1 MLKATPIADA
11 VEARSAADRSHCL
24 DCAIRGMAVCAQ
36 CGEGELEALTTAKSY
51 RNYGP
56 GASIVLM
63 GEQTEFLGS
72 VVEGVAGM
80 SRLLA
85 DGRRQV
91 VGLLFPGD
99 FIGRPFS
106 SEAPFDVVAVTD
118 VRICAFQRSRF
129 EGFIRE
135 MPTLEQRLLQMT
147 LDELDSARDWMVLL
161 GRKTAREKLAS
172 FFVMAARRQLRQK
185 GLPFADGQTIDLPL
199 TREDMADFLG
209 LTIETVSRQ
218 IGALKKAGI
227 IRLVDA
233 RRIVLPDWQALV
245 DASGEEAEFA

>member
-11 VEARSAADRSHCL
+11 VDGPINLDRQHCL
-24 DCAIRGMAVCAQ
+24 DCAIREDAICSG
-36 CGEGELEALTTAKSY
+36 CGTGELETLTTAKSY

-72 VVEGVAGM
+72 MVEGVAGI

-85 DGRRQV
+85 DGRRQM
-91 VGLLFPGD
+91 VGLLYPGD

-106 SEAPFDVVAVTD
+106 YEAPFDVVSITD

-129 EGFIRE
+129 ETFIRK
-135 MPTLEQRLLQMT
+135 MPSMEARLLEMT

-161 GRKTAREKLAS
+161 GRKTAQEKLAT
-172 FFVMAARRQLRQK
+172 FFVLAGRRTARRLRQAPRD
-185 GLPFADGQTIDLPL
+185 GLMIELPL

-218 IGALKKAGI
+218 IGALKKAGV
-227 IRLVDA
+227 IRLSDA
-233 RRIVLPDWQALV
+233 RRLSVPNWQALI
-245 DASGEEAEFA
+245 DASGEDGEAI